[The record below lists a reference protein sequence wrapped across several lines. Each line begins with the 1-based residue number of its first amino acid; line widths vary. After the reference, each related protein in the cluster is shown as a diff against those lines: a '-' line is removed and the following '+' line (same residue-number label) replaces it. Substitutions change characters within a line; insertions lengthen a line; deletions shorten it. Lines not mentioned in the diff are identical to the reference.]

1 MRLARTAFSELWGEL
16 SPALDLRQV
25 ECRLLHLK
33 NCSFTSEL
41 FFENERRRI
50 GFRTRSSYVEASRMD
65 LAMSAII
72 VGVLIAVIRTW
83 MDIRTPDRIEIN
95 EEWLGISPSEFF
107 EKHSKD

>member
-1 MRLARTAFSELWGEL
+1 
-16 SPALDLRQV
+16 
-25 ECRLLHLK
+25 
-33 NCSFTSEL
+33 
-41 FFENERRRI
+41 
-50 GFRTRSSYVEASRMD
+50 MD
-65 LAMSAII
+65 LAISAII